1 MTSTSEDEHTTV
13 YHARIFLAITTI
25 STPKYSA
32 VYAKPKHQQQQK
44 CDSSKCQVSKLLI
57 PIESVWSRKWAS
69 HLYMQLLCLS
79 FRVMDLPLR
88 KRRCTRA
95 SSNTSNAFSTASAC
109 LSNPYMLSLG
119 TRCSSQRIP
128 AAAAAV
134 QVRSHDGWGL
144 LHQFSKAETLKRLT
158 YRNSVW
164 AKANI
169 AWCSPYRN
177 LCITEAPRVDREI
190 QGRCS
195 SPHVNAHLSCK
206 RFKFGA
212 LKKV

>member
-1 MTSTSEDEHTTV
+1 M
-13 YHARIFLAITTI
+13 
-25 STPKYSA
+25 
-32 VYAKPKHQQQQK
+32 
-44 CDSSKCQVSKLLI
+44 KCQYLTSDHNR
-57 PIESVWSRKWAS
+57 VWSRKWAS

-95 SSNTSNAFSTASAC
+95 SSNTSNAFSTTSAC

-144 LHQFSKAETLKRLT
+144 LHQFSKAQTVKRLMH
-158 YRNSVW
+158 RNSVW
-164 AKANI
+164 AKAI

-177 LCITEAPRVDREI
+177 LCITEAPRVDREM

-212 LKKV
+212 LKKFNQSYKNVHQKNIMIHNDGCDTQCMTRMIMMSLMMHREDHK